1 LIVGVLACVF
11 VVGWTLLFLNRN
23 LSEIKPAPYDVIL
36 PAEAAA
42 TQTGPDGAVYAVR
55 HVGAVAGIPDGVYLA
70 DSSGRV
76 HYEVVQGIGSKN
88 ASAPQA
94 RLMSLVIRGI
104 LTRQLPWGLV
114 LIGVFLSVILEMVG
128 VPALAFAVGV
138 YLPLESTTPV
148 YVGGLVRWLIDK
160 QRGSDSESDSGP
172 GILYA
177 SGLIAGASLMGLVY
191 AGLQPENFKAMRDSL
206 DLGKYLPAA
215 LVQGPLLGLLTFG
228 LISWL
233 LYRAA
238 RSDGAAKA

>member
-1 LIVGVLACVF
+1 V
-11 VVGWTLLFLNRN
+11 T
-23 LSEIKPAPYDVIL
+23 L
-36 PAEAAA
+36 PAEPGVE
-42 TQTGPDGAVYAVR
+42 QTGPDGTVYAVR
-55 HVGAVAGIPDGVYLA
+55 HVGGIPGIPDGVYLA
-70 DSSGRV
+70 DPSGRV
-76 HYEVVQGIGSKN
+76 HYEVVQGIGSEK

-114 LIGVFLSVILEMVG
+114 LIGVFLSVILEIVG

-148 YVGGLVRWLIDK
+148 YVGGLVRWLIDR
-160 QRGSDSESDSGP
+160 QRGSDTESDSGP
-172 GILYA
+172 GVLYS

-191 AGLQPENFKAMRDSL
+191 AGLQPEGFKALRDSL

-215 LVQGPLLGLLTFG
+215 LVQGPVLGLLTFG
-228 LISWL
+228 LIAWL

-238 RSDGAAKA
+238 RSDRATKA

>member
-1 LIVGVLACVF
+1 M
-11 VVGWTLLFLNRN
+11 GWTVLFLNRN
-23 LSEIKPAPYDVIL
+23 LSQIKPASYDVAL
-36 PAEAAA
+36 PPEAGA
-42 TQTGPDGAVYAVR
+42 TQTGPDGAVYEVR

-70 DSSGRV
+70 DPQGHV
-76 HYEVVQGIGSKN
+76 HYEVVQGIGSEK

-104 LTRQLPWGLV
+104 LTQQLPWGLV
-114 LIGVFLSVILEMVG
+114 LIGVFLSIILEIVG

-148 YVGGLVRWLIDK
+148 YVGGLVRWLIDR
-160 QRGSDSESDSGP
+160 QRGSDAESDSGP

-191 AGLQPENFKAMRDSL
+191 AGLQPENFKALRDSL

-238 RSDGAAKA
+238 RSDGAAKV